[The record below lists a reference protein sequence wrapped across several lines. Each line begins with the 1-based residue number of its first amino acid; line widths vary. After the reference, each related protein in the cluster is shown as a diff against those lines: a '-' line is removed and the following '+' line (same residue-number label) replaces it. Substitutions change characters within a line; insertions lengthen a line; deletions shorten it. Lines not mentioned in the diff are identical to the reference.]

1 MDFPH
6 VPGKALE
13 VKRWGLMVDG
23 VFECW
28 MGLSKT
34 LSIVAPE
41 LAPQAQGHAKVVY
54 KICMGEDETFEE
66 TCARVG

>member
-1 MDFPH
+1 
-6 VPGKALE
+6 
-13 VKRWGLMVDG
+13 MVDG